1 MKEDQFDID
10 MKRSLE
16 QHTDSMLKHKEDIWK
31 NIEEELFMTQTQ
43 PSRKT
48 THTKRKSSTGKRIG
62 WIISVV
68 AAASIIGVFTTTNTG
83 QALVNQIKQYFEPKK
98 QVQEHI
104 EGMPED
110 KEIVLQD
117 TKSGYIIYIDEE
129 RYKMVEGQDR
139 DVIVP
144 NPPLDGDMYPEV
156 SMSIEQVED
165 EAPEAAIARLQ
176 KELAEQY
183 ATVKEPEAVT
193 EPLTAT
199 LLSGIDGNE
208 WNSPVAKVYV
218 LSNERGGSFIITEK
232 YFLEASEGHGA
243 RFYYA
248 LEQFQI
254 VEEVESAE

>member
-1 MKEDQFDID
+1 MKEDQFDTK

-16 QHTDSMLKHKEDIWK
+16 QHSDSMLKHKEDIWK
-31 NIEEELFMTQTQ
+31 NIEEELFMTE

-48 THTKRKSSTGKRIG
+48 THAKPKSKVGKRIA
-62 WIISVV
+62 WIISVA

-98 QVQEHI
+98 QVEEHI
-104 EGMPED
+104 EGMPEE

-117 TKSGYIIYIDEE
+117 TIKSGYVIYIDEE
-129 RYKMVEGQDR
+129 RYKLVEEADR

-144 NPPLDGDMYPEV
+144 AEPLGDIYPEV

-165 EAPEAAIARLQ
+165 EAPEAAVARLQ
-176 KELAEQY
+176 KELADNY
-183 ATVKEPEAVT
+183 ATVKEAEAVT

-199 LLSGIDGNE
+199 MLSAIDGNE
-208 WNSPVAKVYV
+208 WNSPVSKVYV
-218 LSNERGGSFIITEK
+218 LSNDRGGSFIITEK

-243 RFYYA
+243 RFHHM
-248 LEQFQI
+248 LQQFTI
-254 VEEVESAE
+254 VEEVVTDEE

>member
-31 NIEEELFMTQTQ
+31 NIEEELFMTG
-43 PSRKT
+43 PSRKI
-48 THTKRKSSTGKRIG
+48 THAKRKSSAGKRIG

-98 QVQEHI
+98 QVEENI

-129 RYKMVEGQDR
+129 RYKMVEEQDR
-139 DVIVP
+139 DIIVP
-144 NPPLDGDMYPEV
+144 NPPLDDMYPEV

-165 EAPEAAIARLQ
+165 ETPEEAIVRLQ

-193 EPLTAT
+193 KPLNAT
-199 LLSGIDGNE
+199 LLSAIDGNE
-208 WNSPVAKVYV
+208 WNSPVSKVYV
-218 LSNERGGSFIITEK
+218 LSNEKGGSFIITEK

-254 VEEVESAE
+254 VEEAETAE

>member
-1 MKEDQFDID
+1 MKEDQFDTD

-31 NIEEELFMTQTQ
+31 NIEEELFMTET
-43 PSRKT
+43 SRKT
-48 THTKRKSSTGKRIG
+48 THAKRKKGLAKRIG
-62 WIISVV
+62 WVITVA

-83 QALVNQIKQYFEPKK
+83 QAFVNQIKQYFEPKK
-98 QVQEHI
+98 QVQENI

-129 RYKMVEGQDR
+129 RYKMIEEQDR

-144 NPPLDGDMYPEV
+144 NPPLEDRYPEV

-165 EAPEAAIARLQ
+165 ETPEQAIARLQ
-176 KELAEQY
+176 KELTEQY

-193 EPLTAT
+193 KPLTAT

-208 WNSPVAKVYV
+208 WNSPVAKIYV

-248 LEQFQI
+248 LEQFKI
-254 VEEVESAE
+254 VEETESAE